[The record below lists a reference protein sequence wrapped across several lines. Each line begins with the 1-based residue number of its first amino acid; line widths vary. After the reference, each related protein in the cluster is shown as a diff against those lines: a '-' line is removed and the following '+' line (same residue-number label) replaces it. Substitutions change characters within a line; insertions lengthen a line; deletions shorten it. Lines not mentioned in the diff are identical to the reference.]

1 MIVKNMKDQDSYWF
15 THLFV
20 KENVYDLHYWREQK
34 EKKIVM
40 IVKNMKDQDSYLFT
54 LGVHLIV
61 KENDT

>member
-1 MIVKNMKDQDSYWF
+1 MMVKYMKDQDSYLF

-34 EKKIVM
+34 EKKVT
-40 IVKNMKDQDSYLFT
+40 IVKNMKDQDSYLLT

-61 KENDT
+61 KEKDT